1 MTPERGKIHAL
12 IGVLAL
18 AVALAAC
25 APTKPPV
32 DQMNA
37 AARGLENARSIGA
50 AEFAAADMNNAAREY
65 SAAQSA
71 QARGDYDSA
80 AQLAMQSQADSELA
94 AARARRA
101 QARHA
106 VDKLTQANAALQSDL
121 SSNPPAS
128 TEDQP

>member
-1 MTPERGKIHAL
+1 MTPDRGKIHAL

-18 AVALAAC
+18 AVLAGC

-32 DQMNA
+32 DLMNA

-50 AEFAAADMNNAAREY
+50 AEFAAADMSNAAREY

-71 QARGDYDSA
+71 QAQGDYDTA

-94 AARARRA
+94 AVRARRE

-106 VDKLTQANAALQSDL
+106 VDKLTQANATLESDL
-121 SSNPPAS
+121 SSNPPTSA
-128 TEDQP
+128 EEQP

>member
-1 MTPERGKIHAL
+1 MTPDRGKIHAL

-18 AVALAAC
+18 AALAGC

-50 AEFAAADMNNAAREY
+50 AEFAPADMNNAAREY

-71 QARGDYDSA
+71 QAQGDYDAA
-80 AQLAMQSQADSELA
+80 AQWAMQSQADSELA
-94 AARARRA
+94 AARARRE

-106 VDKLTQANAALQSDL
+106 VDKLTQANATLESDL
-121 SSNPPAS
+121 SSNPPTSA
-128 TEDQP
+128 EEQP

>member
-1 MTPERGKIHAL
+1 MTPDRGKIHAL

-18 AVALAAC
+18 AALAGC

-50 AEFAAADMNNAAREY
+50 AEFAPADMNNAAREY

-71 QARGDYDSA
+71 QAQGDYDAA
-80 AQLAMQSQADSELA
+80 AQWAMQSQADSELA
-94 AARARRA
+94 AARARRE

-106 VDKLTQANAALQSDL
+106 VDKLTQANATLESDL
-121 SSNPPAS
+121 SSNPPTSA
-128 TEDQP
+128 EDQP

>member
-1 MTPERGKIHAL
+1 MTPDRGKIHAL

-18 AVALAAC
+18 AALSGC

-37 AARGLENARSIGA
+37 AARGLETARSIGA
-50 AEFAAADMNNAAREY
+50 AEFATADMNNAAREY

-71 QARGDYDSA
+71 QAQGDYDAA

-94 AARARRA
+94 AARARRE

-106 VDKLTQANAALQSDL
+106 VDKLTQANSALQDDL
-121 SSNPPAS
+121 SNNPPAS

>member
-1 MTPERGKIHAL
+1 MTPDRGKIHAL

-18 AVALAAC
+18 VALAGC

-71 QARGDYDSA
+71 QAQGDYDAA
-80 AQLAMQSQADSELA
+80 AQWAMQSQADSELA
-94 AARARRA
+94 AARARRE

-106 VDKLTQANAALQSDL
+106 VDKLTQANATLESDL
-121 SSNPPAS
+121 SSNPPTSA
-128 TEDQP
+128 EEQP

>member
-1 MTPERGKIHAL
+1 MTPDRGKIHAL

-18 AVALAAC
+18 AALAGC

-71 QARGDYDSA
+71 QAQGDYDAA
-80 AQLAMQSQADSELA
+80 AQWAMQSQADSELA
-94 AARARRA
+94 AARARRE

-106 VDKLTQANAALQSDL
+106 VDKLTQANATLESDL
-121 SSNPPAS
+121 SSNPPTSA
-128 TEDQP
+128 EEQP

>member
-1 MTPERGKIHAL
+1 MTPDRGKIHAL

-18 AVALAAC
+18 AALAGC

-71 QARGDYDSA
+71 QAQGDYDAA
-80 AQLAMQSQADSELA
+80 AQWAMQSQADSELA
-94 AARARRA
+94 A
-101 QARHA
+101 
-106 VDKLTQANAALQSDL
+106 LQDL
-121 SSNPPAS
+121 AHV
-128 TEDQP
+128 

>member
-18 AVALAAC
+18 AALAGC

-50 AEFAAADMNNAAREY
+50 AEFAPADMNNAAREY

-71 QARGDYDSA
+71 QAHGDYDAA
-80 AQLAMQSQADSELA
+80 AQWAMQSQADSELA
-94 AARARRA
+94 AARARRE

-106 VDKLTQANAALQSDL
+106 VDKLTQANATLESDL
-121 SSNPPAS
+121 SSNPPTSA
-128 TEDQP
+128 EEQP

>member
-18 AVALAAC
+18 LALVAC

-50 AEFAAADMNNAAREY
+50 AEFAAADMNNATREY

-71 QARGDYDSA
+71 QAQGDYDAA

-101 QARHA
+101 QASHA
-106 VDKLTQANAALQSDL
+106 VEKLTQANAALQSDL
-121 SSNPPAS
+121 SSNPPTSA
-128 TEDQP
+128 EDQP